1 VSESNPEPGGAD
13 SPTAVP
19 FLAAL
24 AIIVLVV
31 SAIGLLNLFDDD
43 EPTPEQQ
50 VVRAVVAQNDALQ
63 RENYAD
69 FRAQTC
75 LAKHG
80 NEAEVIAGQRDSKA
94 KQGAR
99 RIDDVTDVTI
109 DGDRASAKVTYLF
122 DNAADSETQV
132 ETTLVREDGAWKVC

>member
-1 VSESNPEPGGAD
+1 M
-13 SPTAVP
+13 P

-31 SAIGLLNLFDDD
+31 SVIGLLNLFDDD

-75 LAKHG
+75 LAKQG

-122 DNAADSETQV
+122 DNAADAKTQV